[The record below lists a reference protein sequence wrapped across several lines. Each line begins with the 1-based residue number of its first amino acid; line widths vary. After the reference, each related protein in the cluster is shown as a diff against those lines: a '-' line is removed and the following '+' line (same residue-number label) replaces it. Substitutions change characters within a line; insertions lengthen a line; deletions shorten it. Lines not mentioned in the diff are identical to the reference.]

1 MLIYNKKVFIL
12 FLLIMIKSCN
22 SQSLEFEVLKN
33 GFKKVVEDKKLT
45 ETEFE
50 NWHHKSILSDSIMGI
65 SSETAY
71 SLLPKKKGANII
83 VAVLDLEVNIKHL
96 DLQNK
101 IWINKDEIP
110 NNNKDDDGNGY
121 IDDIHGW
128 NFLGTTNKDSILYQ
142 TAESTRIVRAFQ
154 EKFQEKEITDINESE
169 VKKYNLY
176 KRAVKNLED
185 NLKEA
190 DVNIVFFKG
199 FKDRYIKLID
209 TMNILFKTKHYTLN
223 MLDSLDMIS
232 KDSII
237 KSKIKKTKYCIK
249 NKIDELYIDG
259 IIKEHETSKKKK
271 FNLDY
276 FDRITT
282 DNPLDINDK
291 SYGNNNVL
299 GTNKTSHG
307 TKVSGVIGAVRNNN
321 YGVDGIVNNVKLMP
335 VIVSANGSE
344 YDKDI
349 ALGIRYAVDNGAKI
363 INMSIG
369 KDFSMNKEWITE
381 AIKYAEAND
390 VLLISA
396 AGNERVDLDDIK
408 TYYYPNDMDDNKK
421 EIATNFFVIG
431 SSNNTSRLVSIY
443 SNYGQN
449 TVDIFAPGEDIKV
462 LTRENIGEDSGTSLS
477 CAIVSGIA
485 ALIRSYYPNL
495 TASEVKQIIME
506 SGITLDLMVSKPS
519 YDREKE
525 LVPFSSL
532 SKSGKIVNAYNA
544 LLMAEEVS
552 KKKKKRK

>member
-1 MLIYNKKVFIL
+1 MFRKLFTLCFIL
-12 FLLIMIKSCN
+12 ITTWTEN
-22 SQSLEFEVLKN
+22 DNQLKN
-33 GFKKVVEDKKLT
+33 TVQNLEITKLT
-45 ETEFE
+45 ELE
-50 NWHHKSILSDSIMGI
+50 NWHHKSIVSDSIMGI
-65 SSETAY
+65 SSEAVY
-71 SLLPKKKGANII
+71 DLLPNKKEETVI
-83 VAVLDLEVNIKHL
+83 VAVLDLEVNIKHP

-101 IWINKDEIP
+101 IWVNKDEIP

-142 TAESTRIVRAFQ
+142 TAESTRIVRTFQ
-154 EKFQEKEITDINESE
+154 EKFKEKEITDIHESE
-169 VKKYNLY
+169 IRKYNLY

-185 NLKEA
+185 NLKDA
-190 DVNIVFFKG
+190 DANIVFFKG
-199 FKDRYIKLID
+199 FKERYIKLID

-223 MLDSLDMIS
+223 MLDSLEMIS

-237 KSKIKKTKYCIK
+237 KTKIIKTKYCIER
-249 NKIDELYIDG
+249 KIDESYIDD
-259 IIKEHETSKKKK
+259 IIKQHEANKRKK

-276 FDRITT
+276 FDRITL

-291 SYGNNNVL
+291 FYGNNNVL
-299 GTNKTSHG
+299 GTNKMSHG
-307 TKVSGVIGAVRNNN
+307 TKVSGVIGAIRNNN
-321 YGVDGIVNNVKLMP
+321 YGVDGIANNVKLMP
-335 VIVSANGSE
+335 IIVSANGSE

-381 AIKYAEAND
+381 AIKYAEAKD

-396 AGNERVDLDDIK
+396 AGNEWVDLDDVN
-408 TYYYPNDMDDNKK
+408 TYYYPNDMDENKN
-421 EIATNFFVIG
+421 EISNNFIVVS
-431 SSNNTSRLVSIY
+431 SSNNTDRLVSNY

-449 TVDIFAPGEDIKV
+449 TVDIFAPGENIKV
-462 LTRENIGEDSGTSLS
+462 LTRESTDEDSGTSLS
-477 CAIVSGIA
+477 CAVVSGVA

-495 TASEVKQIIME
+495 SASEVKQIIME
-506 SGITLDLMVSKPS
+506 SGVTFDLMVSKPS
-519 YDREKE
+519 YEKEKE

-552 KKKKKRK
+552 KKKKKRN

>member
-12 FLLIMIKSCN
+12 FLLIFMKSCN
-22 SQSLEFEVLKN
+22 SQSLEFEVLISD
-33 GFKKVVEDKKLT
+33 FKKVVENKKLT
-45 ETEFE
+45 ETEFK
-50 NWHHKSILSDSIMGI
+50 NWHHKSIVSDSIMGI
-65 SSETAY
+65 SSEAVY
-71 SLLPKKKGANII
+71 DLLPKKKEVTVI
-83 VAVLDLEVNIKHL
+83 VAVLDLEVNIKHP

-101 IWINKDEIP
+101 IWINKDEVP

-142 TAESTRIVRAFQ
+142 TAESTRIVRTFQ

-169 VKKYNLY
+169 IKKYKLY
-176 KRAVKNLED
+176 KRAIKNLED

-190 DVNIVFFKG
+190 DANIVFFKG
-199 FKDRYIKLID
+199 FKERYIKLID
-209 TMNILFKTKHYTLN
+209 TMNILFQTKHYTLN
-223 MLDSLDMIS
+223 MLDSLEMIS

-237 KSKIKKTKYCIK
+237 KTKIIKTKYCVER
-249 NKIDELYIDG
+249 KIDESYIDN
-259 IIKEHETSKKKK
+259 IIKQHEASKRKK

-276 FDRITT
+276 FDRITL
-282 DNPLDINDK
+282 DNPLDITDK
-291 SYGNNNVL
+291 FYGNNNVL
-299 GTNKTSHG
+299 GTNKMSHG
-307 TKVSGVIGAVRNNN
+307 TKVSGVIGAIRNNN
-321 YGVDGIVNNVKLMP
+321 YGVDGIAKNVKLMP
-335 VIVSANGSE
+335 IIVSANGSE

-381 AIKYAEAND
+381 AIKYAETKD

-396 AGNERVDLDDIK
+396 AGNEWVDLDDLN
-408 TYYYPNDMDDNKK
+408 TYYYPNDMDENKN
-421 EIATNFFVIG
+421 EISNNFIVVS
-431 SSNNTSRLVSIY
+431 SSNNTDRLVSNY

-449 TVDIFAPGEDIKV
+449 TVDIFAPGENIKV
-462 LTRENIGEDSGTSLS
+462 LTRESTGEDSGTSLS
-477 CAIVSGIA
+477 CAVVSGIA

-495 TASEVKQIIME
+495 SAFEVKQIIME
-506 SGITLDLMVSKPS
+506 SGISFDIMVNKPS
-519 YDREKE
+519 YEEKE

-552 KKKKKRK
+552 KKKKRN

>member
-12 FLLIMIKSCN
+12 FFLILMKSCN
-22 SQSLEFEVLKN
+22 SQSLEFEVLISD
-33 GFKKVVEDKKLT
+33 FKKVVENKKLT
-45 ETEFE
+45 ETEFK
-50 NWHHKSILSDSIMGI
+50 NWHHKSIVSDSIMGI
-65 SSETAY
+65 SSEAVY
-71 SLLPKKKGANII
+71 DLLPKKKEVTVI
-83 VAVLDLEVNIKHL
+83 VAVLDLEVNIKHP

-101 IWINKDEIP
+101 IWVNKNEIP

-142 TAESTRIVRAFQ
+142 TAESTRIVRTFQ
-154 EKFQEKEITDINESE
+154 EKFKEKEITDIHESE
-169 VKKYNLY
+169 IRKYNLY

-185 NLKEA
+185 NLKDA
-190 DVNIVFFKG
+190 DANIVFFKG
-199 FKDRYIKLID
+199 FKERYIKLID
-209 TMNILFKTKHYTLN
+209 TMNILFKTKDYTLN
-223 MLDSLDMIS
+223 MLDSLEMIS

-237 KSKIKKTKYCIK
+237 KTKIIKTKYCVER
-249 NKIDELYIDG
+249 KIDESYIDD
-259 IIKEHETSKKKK
+259 IIKQHEANKRKK

-276 FDRITT
+276 FDRITL

-291 SYGNNNVL
+291 FYGNNNVL
-299 GTNKTSHG
+299 GTNKMSHG
-307 TKVSGVIGAVRNNN
+307 TKVSGVIGAIRNNN
-321 YGVDGIVNNVKLMP
+321 YGVDGIANNVKLMP
-335 VIVSANGSE
+335 IIVSANGSE

-381 AIKYAEAND
+381 AIKYAEAKD

-396 AGNERVDLDDIK
+396 AGNEWVDLDDVN
-408 TYYYPNDMDDNKK
+408 TYYYPNDMDENKN
-421 EIATNFFVIG
+421 EISNNFIVVS
-431 SSNNTSRLVSIY
+431 SSNNTDRLVSNY

-449 TVDIFAPGEDIKV
+449 TVDIFAPGENIKV
-462 LTRENIGEDSGTSLS
+462 LTRESTDEDSGTSLS
-477 CAIVSGIA
+477 CAVVSGVA

-506 SGITLDLMVSKPS
+506 SGVTFDLMVSKPS
-519 YDREKE
+519 YEKEKE

-532 SKSGKIVNAYNA
+532 SKSGKVVNAYNA

-552 KKKKKRK
+552 KKKKKHK